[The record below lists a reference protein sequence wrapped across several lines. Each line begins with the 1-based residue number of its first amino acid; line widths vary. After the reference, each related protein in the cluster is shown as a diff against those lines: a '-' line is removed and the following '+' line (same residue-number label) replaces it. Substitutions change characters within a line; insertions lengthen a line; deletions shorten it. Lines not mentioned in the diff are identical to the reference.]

1 MELILTPTELKEV
14 CEFSMV
20 VISIVVAIIFIAIA
34 MLYHVSAKI
43 THKQNMSDRYKYP
56 KE

>member
-1 MELILTPTELKEV
+1 MTPTELKEV